1 MKYIIVFS
9 LFFYICCYTVDLI
22 DGSKYKNIQFDSIK
36 EEFTLSKNSIDYSI
50 NDGYILEFNNVSR
63 PMHFSFSY
71 LISNVISN
79 STTFEGCDIRLTSTN
94 KDTLL
99 ENEYKTMISTDI
111 IFFRIRH
118 HDKINL
124 NDLPLYIDYNTSN
137 YNMSGKYNTVDLFLD
152 WKKKKVTLFL
162 NQRGEWNIA
171 SLEKSNDKKHE
182 ITASFYH
189 EDLPKDIIPNKV
201 ILYNFSPNSTCSI
214 KNIRLCDNFCT
225 ISDMKI
231 YKQYMN
237 SKFLSINNIIYNILV
252 ILLLYK

>member
-1 MKYIIVFS
+1 MKYTIVFS
-9 LFFYICCYTVDLI
+9 LLFYICCYTVDLI
-22 DGSKYKNIQFDSIK
+22 DGTKYKNIQFDSITN
-36 EEFTLSKNSIDYSI
+36 EFTLSKNNIDYSI
-50 NDGYILEFNNVSR
+50 NDGYIVEFNNVSR

-79 STTFEGCDIRLTSTN
+79 STTFEGCDIRLTATD

-99 ENEYKTMISTDI
+99 ENEYRTMTSTDI
-111 IFFRIRH
+111 VFFRIKH
-118 HDKINL
+118 HNKINL

-137 YNMSGKYNTVDLFLD
+137 YNMSGKYKTVDLFLD

-171 SLEKSNDKKHE
+171 SLEKRNDKKHK
-182 ITASFYH
+182 ITTSFYH

-214 KNIRLCDNFCT
+214 NNIRLCDNFCS

-231 YKQYMN
+231 YNQYMN
-237 SKFLSINNIIYNILV
+237 SRLLSINYLIYILV
-252 ILLLYK
+252 ILLICI

>member
-1 MKYIIVFS
+1 M
-9 LFFYICCYTVDLI
+9 I
-22 DGSKYKNIQFDSIK
+22 DGSKYKNIQFDNIK

-71 LISNVISN
+71 LISNIISN
-79 STTFEGCDIRLTSTN
+79 STTFEGCDIRLTATN

-137 YNMSGKYNTVDLFLD
+137 YN
-152 WKKKKVTLFL
+152 
-162 NQRGEWNIA
+162 
-171 SLEKSNDKKHE
+171 
-182 ITASFYH
+182 H
-189 EDLPKDIIPNKV
+189 EDMYEL
-201 ILYNFSPNSTCSI
+201 
-214 KNIRLCDNFCT
+214 RG
-225 ISDMKI
+225 IS
-231 YKQYMN
+231 
-237 SKFLSINNIIYNILV
+237 
-252 ILLLYK
+252 

>member
-9 LFFYICCYTVDLI
+9 LFFYSTCYTVDLI
-22 DGSKYKNIQFDSIK
+22 DGSKYKNIHFDNIK
-36 EEFTLSKNSIDYSI
+36 EEFTLSKNDINYSI
-50 NDGYILEFNNVSR
+50 NDGYMLEFNNISR

-71 LISNVISN
+71 LIPNDISN
-79 STTFEGCDIRLTSTN
+79 TTTFEGCDIRLTATD
-94 KDTLL
+94 KDILL
-99 ENEYKTMISTDI
+99 ENEYRTMLSRDI

-118 HDKINL
+118 YNKINL
-124 NDLPLYIDYNTSN
+124 NDLPLYLDYNTSN
-137 YNMSGKYNTVDLFLD
+137 FNMSGMYNTVDLFLN

-162 NQRGEWNIA
+162 NQRGVWNVA
-171 SLEKSNDKKHE
+171 SLEKKNAKKHK

-237 SKFLSINNIIYNILV
+237 SSFISINYIIIILV
-252 ILLLYK
+252 MLII